1 MKRRYRISMLVA
13 GLFFL
18 LTAFVPARAD
28 EKKEEAAQ
36 LAEELAREAQLKQQ
50 ERKAAVELHLK
61 EGIGHYKNRR
71 YSEALKE
78 FDVILEIDPLC
89 KRAKAYRG
97 KSLRKLGEP
106 PVNYYKE
113 GIKLYRA
120 GEYEEAKEQ
129 FAKILPDS
137 RKYAKARA
145 YINRIEKPV
154 KKKARVVKPKKA
166 RQAAK
171 ELAREKDIL
180 YARARASYRKGD
192 YEDAIEQF
200 KTLTAKEPGN
210 EEFVAWLDLAQR
222 GLLKRE
228 AEQARTDTG
237 ADTKVVALQKDAQE
251 RSMLLDV
258 EKAYLPPRRR
268 EMVEEAVEE
277 ELAGEEETER
287 KRKEL
292 INRLNKIIVPAIS
305 FTDADIRV
313 VIRELMTMTGVTMV
327 LDEMALS
334 RMVTGVVPAA
344 EEEEEEFESTE
355 DLGEGGEAGV
365 AVPREWAVPR
375 ERVVAAPPSGRTT
388 PPLRVTF
395 MTVSPIP
402 LLDLLTV
409 ALRATGLDYKVEPS
423 YIWISDPQTLKKEE
437 LVTRTYKL
445 KYGVRKIH
453 KVELKE
459 FKPED

>member
-1 MKRRYRISMLVA
+1 MKKRYGISILAA
-13 GLFFL
+13 GLIL
-18 LTAFVPARAD
+18 ALTAFVPARAED
-28 EKKEEAAQ
+28 EKEEAAQ

-50 ERKAAVELHLK
+50 EQKVAVELHLK
-61 EGIGHYKNRR
+61 EGISRYKNKR

-78 FDVILEIDPLC
+78 INLALEIDPLYGKARAYK
-89 KRAKAYRG
+89 KRCLG
-97 KSLRKLGEP
+97 KLGES
-106 PVNYYKE
+106 PVNYYKK
-113 GIKLYRA
+113 GVKLYRA
-120 GEYEEAKEQ
+120 GKYEEAKGE

-137 RKYAKARA
+137 RIYAKARA
-145 YINRIEKPV
+145 YISKIEKPA

-171 ELAREKDIL
+171 ELAREKNIL
-180 YARARASYRKGD
+180 YAQARASYRKGN
-192 YEDAIEQF
+192 YGDAIEQF

-222 GLLKRE
+222 SILKRE
-228 AEQARTDTG
+228 AEQARTDTA
-237 ADTKVVALQKDAQE
+237 ADTKVVALQKDARE

-268 EMVEEAVEE
+268 ERAEEAVEE
-277 ELAGEEETER
+277 ELAEEEETER
-287 KRKEL
+287 KRREL
-292 INRLNKIIVPAIS
+292 IDRLNKIIVPAIE

-313 VIRELMTMTGVTMV
+313 VIRELMGMTGVTIV

-334 RMVTGVVPAA
+334 RMLMGVAELPV
-344 EEEEEEFESTE
+344 EEEEIGAPEMP
-355 DLGEGGEAGV
+355 GEAGV
-365 AVPREWAVPR
+365 VAPE
-375 ERVVAAPPSGRTT
+375 ERVVAAPAAGGRTT

-423 YIWISDPQTLKKEE
+423 YIWISDPRTLKKEA

-445 KYGVRKIH
+445 KYGVRKIR
-453 KVELKE
+453 KVELME
-459 FKPED
+459 FDEDD

>member
-61 EGIGHYKNRR
+61 EGISHYKNKK

-78 FDVILEIDPLC
+78 LDLALEIDPLC
-89 KRAKAYRG
+89 KRAQAYR
-97 KSLRKLGEP
+97 KRCLGRTGEA
-106 PVNYYKE
+106 PVDHYKE
-113 GIKLYRA
+113 GVNLYRA
-120 GEYEEAKEQ
+120 RKYEEAKEQ
-129 FAKILPDS
+129 FAKVLPDS
-137 RKYAKARA
+137 RRYAKAQA
-145 YINRIEKPV
+145 YIRKIEKPA
-154 KKKARVVKPKKA
+154 KKEAEVVKPKKV

-180 YARARASYRKGD
+180 YARARASYREGN
-192 YEDAIEQF
+192 YREAIEQF
-200 KTLTAKEPGN
+200 KALTAKEPGN

-222 GLLKRE
+222 GLLTRE
-228 AEQARTDTG
+228 AEQDRRDLG
-237 ADTKVVALQKDAQE
+237 ADKKVVAVQKDARE
-251 RSMLLDV
+251 KSMLLDV
-258 EKAYLPPRRR
+258 ERAYLPPHRIERA
-268 EMVEEAVEE
+268 EEAAEE
-277 ELAGEEETER
+277 ELAEEEEAER
-287 KRKEL
+287 KRREL
-292 INRLNKIIVPAIS
+292 ISKLEKIIVPAIN

-313 VIRELMTMTGVTMV
+313 VIRELMKMTGVTMV

-334 RMVTGVVPAA
+334 KVVMGVAPAA
-344 EEEEEEFESTE
+344 EEEEEEIEAPE
-355 DLGEGGEAGV
+355 ELGEGWEAGV
-365 AVPREWAVPR
+365 AQPR
-375 ERVVAAPPSGRTT
+375 ERVAAAPAAMVKAAAT
-388 PPLRVTF
+388 LRVTF

-423 YIWISDPQTLKKEE
+423 YIWISDPQTLKVEA

-445 KYGVRKIH
+445 KYGVRRIR
-453 KVELKE
+453 KVGLTE
-459 FKPED
+459 FEEED